1 MEKHKI
7 SYTDKYSNQPWK
19 VEIHL
24 KFDRNVN
31 LRIILLQKESS
42 YLRYVSYNYLWDNA
56 MTNNIV
62 TNDH

>member
-7 SYTDKYSNQPWK
+7 SYTDKYSNQPWE

-42 YLRYVSYNYLWDNA
+42 YLRYVSYNYL
-56 MTNNIV
+56 
-62 TNDH
+62 